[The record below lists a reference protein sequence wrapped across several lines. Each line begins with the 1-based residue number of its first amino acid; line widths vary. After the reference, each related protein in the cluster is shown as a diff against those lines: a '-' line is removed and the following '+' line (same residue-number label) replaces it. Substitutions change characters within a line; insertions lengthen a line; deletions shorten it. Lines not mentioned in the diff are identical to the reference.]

1 MILWSKVNVRVR
13 VDKQFEGD
21 RVAGVSYA
29 LCGVPSLPAQPLVLY
44 MALDE
49 FAMMVIMVMTD
60 GVTEPWNWHW
70 PFASLVLR
78 NSTIRDNGDGIVTR
92 HYNQPTNEW
101 LDIFQRFRWET
112 IRMFGLTLANNHYE
126 AIHALSITRYHA
138 LYVPTY
144 EELQR
149 ALRIAEISYI
159 IEACAFEG
167 NGGGVLA
174 EHNHVEF
181 SNNVWIWQLY
191 HTRFERNVGGGF
203 VIELPKV
210 TRKLISSYHVPR

>member
-1 MILWSKVNVRVR
+1 VNLEWVLPCSVCI
-13 VDKQFEGD
+13 
-21 RVAGVSYA
+21 YA
-29 LCGVPSLPAQPLVLY
+29 LDKFIV
-44 MALDE
+44 
-49 FAMMVIMVMTD
+49 MVMMD
-60 GVTEPWNWHW
+60 DVTEPWNWRW

-78 NSTIRDNGDGIVTR
+78 NSTIRDNGHGVVTR

-112 IRMFGLTLANNHYE
+112 IRMFGLTLVDNHYE

-138 LYVPTY
+138 LYVPTF

-159 IEACAFEG
+159 VEACAFER

-191 HTRFERNVGGGF
+191 GNRFERNVGGGF

-210 TRKLISSYHVPR
+210 RREPLIYQFTR

>member
-1 MILWSKVNVRVR
+1 
-13 VDKQFEGD
+13 
-21 RVAGVSYA
+21 
-29 LCGVPSLPAQPLVLY
+29 
-44 MALDE
+44 
-49 FAMMVIMVMTD
+49 
-60 GVTEPWNWHW
+60 
-70 PFASLVLR
+70 
-78 NSTIRDNGDGIVTR
+78 VTR

-112 IRMFGLTLANNHYE
+112 IRMFGLTLVGNHYE

-138 LYVPTY
+138 LYVPTF

-181 SNNVWIWQLY
+181 SNNVWIWQLDGD
-191 HTRFERNVGGGF
+191 RFERNVGGGF

-210 TRKLISSYHVPR
+210 RIGDMGVARRTLRGGLHGDFSRGRACAVVHRHTNKKETSSITKFRLYFSGENRYTAKNRQNARTFFILNS

>member
-1 MILWSKVNVRVR
+1 
-13 VDKQFEGD
+13 
-21 RVAGVSYA
+21 
-29 LCGVPSLPAQPLVLY
+29 
-44 MALDE
+44 
-49 FAMMVIMVMTD
+49 
-60 GVTEPWNWHW
+60 
-70 PFASLVLR
+70 
-78 NSTIRDNGDGIVTR
+78 VTR

-112 IRMFGLTLANNHYE
+112 IRMFGLTLVGNHYE

-138 LYVPTY
+138 LYVPTF

-159 IEACAFEG
+159 LEACAFER

-181 SNNVWIWQLY
+181 SNNVWIWQLDRN
-191 HTRFERNVGGGF
+191 RFERNVGGGF

-210 TRKLISSYHVPR
+210 RLSDMGVARTFRGWLHGDFSRGRGRAVITHEYKNINFFH